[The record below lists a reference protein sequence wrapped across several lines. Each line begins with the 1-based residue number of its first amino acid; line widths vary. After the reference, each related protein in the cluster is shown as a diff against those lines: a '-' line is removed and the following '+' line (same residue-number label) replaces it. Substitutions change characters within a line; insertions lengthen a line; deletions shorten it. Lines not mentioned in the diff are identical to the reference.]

1 MSAGENDGLP
11 GGAGQAMEKGGLA
24 EPVTVH
30 DRNGWHR
37 VRRISR
43 LGLIVLLGVALV
55 VLAAVWLGRE
65 PIADTFIQRELES
78 RGVRATYKLDR
89 IGLHNQRISNVVIG
103 DPRNPDLVARAAL
116 VQMRIKW
123 NGSVEVYRIVARG
136 VRLNGRLLKSG
147 RVSWGQVDKLLPP
160 PSDKPFRLPDV
171 VLDIADSTIRLD
183 SPYGRFGF

>member
-11 GGAGQAMEKGGLA
+11 GGAGQAMEKSGLA

-30 DRNGWHR
+30 DRSGWHR

-43 LGLIVLLGVALV
+43 L
-55 VLAAVWLGRE
+55 
-65 PIADTFIQRELES
+65 
-78 RGVRATYKLDR
+78 
-89 IGLHNQRISNVVIG
+89 GLHNQRISNVVIG
-103 DPRNPDLVARAAL
+103 DPKNPDLVARAAL

-136 VRLNGRLLKSG
+136 VRLNGTLLKSG